1 MLIAEILKR
10 VFIFEQNGSKI
21 RLEDPRKQ
29 FSPEEVKHFYSGSY
43 PILTNANIEGPEI
56 KRDEVQY
63 RFITTLGTKG

>member
-1 MLIAEILKR
+1 MLITEILKR
-10 VFIFEQNGSKI
+10 VFIFEVNRREI
-21 RLEDPRKQ
+21 RLDDPRRE